1 VRIAFASACL
11 AGLLVGSGASGD
23 CGSDNSA
30 ACRNK
35 VVPTADNLLLQV
47 NGNLGLASGGR
58 KSAGRFASEKD
69 VNSTAEELLTGAH
82 CDKPCKLHGES
93 HTCGARA
100 QWVAGIGKPAA
111 LDTLTAALDYVNREC
126 FGQCACNT
134 TDFPWLQSD
143 LPCHTAQ
150 AGQQCFK
157 AVEWA
162 MTHGIRLHPEWYEGL
177 TSGSTFEQFQD
188 WLHRKGMEQCHKPCA
203 LCQTTTIGEAC
214 WDEVQAVAE
223 DQQLPVDFHVE
234 ELQAMLNRTNSS
246 TTCPMPCA
254 RCRAAVPGD
263 VCYIGVM
270 WAMQHGIADHPD
282 WYPSLT
288 PESPFEDFQ
297 EVLHGRNQERCAFPC
312 RDSTIPKL

>member
-1 VRIAFASACL
+1 M
-11 AGLLVGSGASGD
+11 
-23 CGSDNSA
+23 
-30 ACRNK
+30 
-35 VVPTADNLLLQV
+35 
-47 NGNLGLASGGR
+47 
-58 KSAGRFASEKD
+58 
-69 VNSTAEELLTGAH
+69 
-82 CDKPCKLHGES
+82 
-93 HTCGARA
+93 
-100 QWVAGIGKPAA
+100 
-111 LDTLTAALDYVNREC
+111 VNREC
-126 FGQCACNT
+126 LGQCACNT

-223 DQQLPVDFHVE
+223 DQQLP
-234 ELQAMLNRTNSS
+234 
-246 TTCPMPCA
+246 
-254 RCRAAVPGD
+254 GD
-263 VCYIGVM
+263 VCYTGVM

-288 PESPFEDFQ
+288 PESAFEDFQ

-312 RDSTIPKL
+312 RDAAIPKL